1 MNIYICKS
9 KSKADEGIAKAHFKN
24 VALDTASYESK
35 I

>member
-1 MNIYICKS
+1 MNIYICKC
-9 KSKADEGIAKAHFKN
+9 KCKAYDGIGKAHFKN